1 MTTTPTARRGRSSAV
16 ADPSPHRAR
25 AAAEDRLS
33 AALDAAPPGWRR
45 WARDAAAAADALDR
59 IKREHHRAR
68 DPRQRSRL
76 LAALTERLDGLADE
90 LAALR

>member
-1 MTTTPTARRGRSSAV
+1 MSPTTTRRGRSQAV
-16 ADPSPHRAR
+16 DPATVRER
-25 AAAEDRLS
+25 DAAEQRL
-33 AALDAAPPGWRR
+33 AKQLDAAPPGWRR
-45 WARDAAAAADALDR
+45 WARDAAAADAALTR

-76 LAALTERLDGLADE
+76 LASMVERLDALADE